1 MTNLCKHFKCPHYSD
16 ERHCERYL
24 VAEHCPVNEINGVGV
39 SGSEYFLTI
48 NLGNTNPYSRDLIR
62 HGIAMTSMEPDE
74 NA

>member
-24 VAEHCPVNEINGVGV
+24 VALHCPVNEINGV
-39 SGSEYFLTI
+39 SGSEYFLSI
-48 NLGNTNPYSRDLIR
+48 NLSNTNPNGRDLIK

-74 NA
+74 SV